1 MMYKSILLTID
12 INESASWEKALP
24 HALDIYRDQGAALH
38 VLTVVPLYGLPI
50 VEGFFPADFESKAVH
65 KAGEDL
71 KALLNTLLK
80 DDQHAEA
87 HVRAGAVHEEILAAI
102 KAIGVDLVVMGSHP
116 PDRVRDFLVGSNAD
130 RVVRNSPV
138 SVLVVR

>member
-1 MMYKSILLTID
+1 MYKSILLTID
-12 INESASWEKALP
+12 LNDPASWEKALP
-24 HALDIYRDQGAALH
+24 NALDLCRDWGAKLH

-50 VEGFFPADFESKAVH
+50 VEGFFPADFESKAIH

-71 KALLNTLLK
+71 KDLLNSLLNE
-80 DDQHAEA
+80 DQQAEA
-87 HVRAGAVHEEILAAI
+87 HVRAGAVHQEILAAI
-102 KAIGVDLVVMGSHP
+102 GAIGADMVVMGSHP
-116 PDRVRDFLVGSNAD
+116 PDRVRDFLIGSNAD

>member
-1 MMYKSILLTID
+1 MYKSILLTID
-12 INESASWEKALP
+12 LNDPASWEKALP
-24 HALDIYRDQGAALH
+24 NALDLCRDWGAKLH

-50 VEGFFPADFESKAVH
+50 VEGLFPADFETKAVH

-71 KALLNTLLK
+71 KALLNSLLNE
-80 DDQHAEA
+80 DQHAEA
-87 HVRAGAVHEEILAAI
+87 HVRAGAVHQEILAAI
-102 KAIGVDLVVMGSHP
+102 GAIGADMVVMGSHP
-116 PDRVRDFLVGSNAD
+116 PDRVRDFLIGSNAD